1 MGVDAKG
8 KNIEIGE
15 ISQQRPKQYMINRKL
30 SMKDDLP
37 SSLSNVKWTNAESRK
52 KPKLFKKKT
61 AGAPSSLCNNTNLF
75 VQIESRGK
83 KKLGEQERSLEGI
96 LRTPQRRHHM
106 AAKPP
111 VPRSKAMKNKMLKT
125 QIVLN

>member
-1 MGVDAKG
+1 MHD
-8 KNIEIGE
+8 
-15 ISQQRPKQYMINRKL
+15 RKL
-30 SMKDDLP
+30 SLKDDLP
-37 SSLSNVKWTNAESRK
+37 SSLSKVEWTNAESSK
-52 KPKLFKKKT
+52 KPKLFKKKV
-61 AGAPSSLCNNTNLF
+61 AGAPSAMCNNTNLF

-83 KKLGEQERSLEGI
+83 KKLGQQEKSLEGI

-111 VPRSKAMKNKMLKT
+111 VPRSKAIKNKMLKT